1 MRAIRV
7 APVALLGAAA
17 CFLMAPAA
25 SAAVLN
31 GGTSTSFT
39 PTITPSTVAPGGQ
52 VTLGAMGCTTDATA
66 FSGVFDTTTIPSG
79 RSATATVD
87 RDARRGA
94 IYEVTFR
101 CGTTTRSA
109 DLTITSAATSSPTAT
124 PTVAPTT
131 SSTASPSTSPST
143 SPSGVLGGLGGSI
156 DTMDPAEI
164 AAGSALVAVASAGTI
179 YVLRKRRAGRQH

>member
-17 CFLMAPAA
+17 CFLTAPAA
-25 SAAVLN
+25 SADVLT

-39 PTITPSTVAPGGQ
+39 PTITPSTVAPGGR

-87 RDARRGA
+87 SDARRGA
-94 IYEVTFR
+94 VYEVTFR

-109 DLTITSAATSSPTAT
+109 NLTITSGATST
-124 PTVAPTT
+124 PTTAPTT
-131 SSTASPSTSPST
+131 SSTA
-143 SPSGVLGGLGGSI
+143 SPSGVLGGLGGSV

-164 AAGSALVAVASAGTI
+164 AAGSALVAVASAGAFH
-179 YVLRKRRAGRQH
+179 VLRKRRTGRQH

>member
-17 CFLMAPAA
+17 CFLTAPAA
-25 SAAVLN
+25 SADVLT

-39 PTITPSTVAPGGQ
+39 PTITPSTVAPGGR

-87 RDARRGA
+87 SDARRGA
-94 IYEVTFR
+94 VYEVTFR

-109 DLTITSAATSSPTAT
+109 NLTITSGATST
-124 PTVAPTT
+124 PTTAPTT
-131 SSTASPSTSPST
+131 SSTA
-143 SPSGVLGGLGGSI
+143 SPSGVLGGLGGSV

-164 AAGSALVAVASAGTI
+164 AVSSALVAVASAGAF
-179 YVLRKRRAGRQH
+179 YVLRKRRTGRQH

>member
-17 CFLMAPAA
+17 CFLTAPAA
-25 SAAVLN
+25 SADVLT

-39 PTITPSTVAPGGQ
+39 PTITPSTVAPGGR

-87 RDARRGA
+87 SDARRGA
-94 IYEVTFR
+94 VYEVTFR

-109 DLTITSAATSSPTAT
+109 NLTITSGATST
-124 PTVAPTT
+124 PTTAPTT
-131 SSTASPSTSPST
+131 SSTA
-143 SPSGVLGGLGGSI
+143 SPSGVLGGLGGSV

-164 AAGSALVAVASAGTI
+164 AAGSALVAVATAGAF
-179 YVLRKRRAGRQH
+179 YVLRKRRTGRQH

>member
-52 VTLGAMGCTTDATA
+52 VTLGAMGCTSDATA

-101 CGTTTRSA
+101 CGSTTRSA
-109 DLTITSAATSSPTAT
+109 DLRITSAAPTST
-124 PTVAPTT
+124 PTTAPTTAPTT
-131 SSTASPSTSPST
+131 SSTA
-143 SPSGVLGGLGGSI
+143 SPSGVLGGLGGSV

-164 AAGSALVAVASAGTI
+164 AAGSALVAIASAGAFHA
-179 YVLRKRRAGRQH
+179 LRKRRTSRQH

>member
-17 CFLMAPAA
+17 CFLTAPAA
-25 SAAVLN
+25 SADVPN

-39 PTITPSTVAPGGQ
+39 PTITPSTVAPGGR
-52 VTLGAMGCTTDATA
+52 VTLGAMGCTSDATA
-66 FSGVFDTTTIPSG
+66 FSGVFDTVTIPRG

-87 RDARRGA
+87 WDARRGA
-94 IYEVTFR
+94 AYEVTFR

-109 DLTITSAATSSPTAT
+109 NLTITSGATSSPTT
-124 PTVAPTT
+124 SPTTAPTT
-131 SSTASPSTSPST
+131 SSTASA
-143 SPSGVLGGLGGSI
+143 SPSGVLGGLGGSV

-164 AAGSALVAVASAGTI
+164 AAGSALVAAASAGAFL
-179 YVLRKRRAGRQH
+179 VLRKRRPARRH

>member
-17 CFLMAPAA
+17 CFLTAPAA
-25 SAAVLN
+25 SADVLN

-52 VTLGAMGCTTDATA
+52 VTLGAMGCTTQATA

-87 RDARRGA
+87 QDARRGA
-94 IYEVTFR
+94 VYEVTFR

-109 DLTITSAATSSPTAT
+109 NLTITSGATSSPTT
-124 PTVAPTT
+124 APTT
-131 SSTASPSTSPST
+131 SSTASPA
-143 SPSGVLGGLGGSI
+143 GVLGGLGGSV

-164 AAGSALVAVASAGTI
+164 AAGSALVAVASAGAF
-179 YVLRKRRAGRQH
+179 YVLRKRRTGRQH

>member
-17 CFLMAPAA
+17 VILTAPAA
-25 SAAVLN
+25 SADSLN
-31 GGTSTSFT
+31 GGTSTNFT

-87 RDARRGA
+87 RDARQGA
-94 IYEVTFR
+94 VYEVTFR
-101 CGTTTRSA
+101 CSTTTRSA
-109 DLTITSAATSSPTAT
+109 NLTITSGATSSPTT
-124 PTVAPTT
+124 APTT
-131 SSTASPSTSPST
+131 SSTA
-143 SPSGVLGGLGGSI
+143 SPSGVLGGLGGSV
-156 DTMDPAEI
+156 DTLDPAEI
-164 AAGSALVAVASAGTI
+164 AAGSAMVAVASAGAF
-179 YVLRKRRAGRQH
+179 YFLRKRRTSRQH

>member
-17 CFLMAPAA
+17 CFLTAPAA
-25 SAAVLN
+25 SADVLN

-52 VTLGAMGCTTDATA
+52 VTLGAMGCTSNATA

-87 RDARRGA
+87 REAKRGA
-94 IYEVTFR
+94 AYEVTFR
-101 CGTTTRSA
+101 CGTATKSA
-109 DLTITSAATSSPTAT
+109 NLTITGGTTTSPTT
-124 PTVAPTT
+124 APTT
-131 SSTASPSTSPST
+131 SSTA
-143 SPSGVLGGLGGSI
+143 SPSGVLGGLGGSV

-164 AAGSALVAVASAGTI
+164 AAGSALVAAASAGAFYI
-179 YVLRKRRAGRQH
+179 LRRRRTSRQH

>member
-17 CFLMAPAA
+17 CFLTAPAA
-25 SAAVLN
+25 SADVLT

-39 PTITPSTVAPGGQ
+39 PTITPATVAPGGR
-52 VTLGAMGCTTDATA
+52 VTLGAMGCTTEATA

-87 RDARRGA
+87 QEARRGA
-94 IYEVTFR
+94 VYEVTFR

-109 DLTITSAATSSPTAT
+109 NLTITSGATSSPTT
-124 PTVAPTT
+124 APTT
-131 SSTASPSTSPST
+131 SSTASPA
-143 SPSGVLGGLGGSI
+143 GVLGGLGGSV

-164 AAGSALVAVASAGTI
+164 AAGSALVAVASAGAF

>member
-17 CFLMAPAA
+17 CFLTAPAA
-25 SAAVLN
+25 SADVLN

-39 PTITPSTVAPGGQ
+39 PTITPSTVAPGGR
-52 VTLGAMGCTTDATA
+52 VTLGAMGCTTEATA

-87 RDARRGA
+87 QDARRGA
-94 IYEVTFR
+94 VYEVTFR

-109 DLTITSAATSSPTAT
+109 NLTITSGATSSLTT
-124 PTVAPTT
+124 APTT
-131 SSTASPSTSPST
+131 SSTASPA
-143 SPSGVLGGLGGSI
+143 GVLGGLGGSV

-164 AAGSALVAVASAGTI
+164 AAGSALVAVASAGAF
-179 YVLRKRRAGRQH
+179 YVLRKRRTGRQH

>member
-17 CFLMAPAA
+17 CFLTAPAA
-25 SAAVLN
+25 SAVVLQ

-39 PTITPSTVAPGGQ
+39 PTITPSTVAPGGR
-52 VTLGAMGCTTDATA
+52 VTLGAMGCTTNATA
-66 FSGVFDTTTIPSG
+66 FSGVFDTITIPSG

-87 RDARRGA
+87 SNAKRGA
-94 IYEVTFR
+94 VYEVTFR

-109 DLTITSAATSSPTAT
+109 DLTITSGATSSPTTT
-124 PTVAPTT
+124 PTTAPTT
-131 SSTASPSTSPST
+131 SSTA
-143 SPSGVLGGLGGSI
+143 SPSGVLGGLGGSV

-164 AAGSALVAVASAGTI
+164 AAGSALVAVASAGAF
-179 YVLRKRRAGRQH
+179 YLLRKSRTSRQH

>member
-17 CFLMAPAA
+17 CLLMAPAA
-25 SAAVLN
+25 SADVLN

-39 PTITPSTVAPGGQ
+39 PTITPSTVAPGGR
-52 VTLGAMGCTTDATA
+52 VTLGAMGCSGDATA

-87 RDARRGA
+87 QDARRGA
-94 IYEVTFR
+94 VYEVTFR

-109 DLTITSAATSSPTAT
+109 NLTITSGATGS
-124 PTVAPTT
+124 PTT
-131 SSTASPSTSPST
+131 SSTA
-143 SPSGVLGGLGGSI
+143 SPSGVLGGLGGSV
-156 DTMDPAEI
+156 DTMDPTEI
-164 AAGSALVAVASAGTI
+164 AAGSALVAVASAGAF
-179 YVLRKRRAGRQH
+179 YVLRKRRTGRQH

>member
-25 SAAVLN
+25 SADVLN

-52 VTLGAMGCTTDATA
+52 VTLGAMGCTSNATA
-66 FSGVFDTTTIPSG
+66 FSGVFDTVTIPSG

-87 RDARRGA
+87 WDARRGA
-94 IYEVTFR
+94 VYEVTFR
-101 CGTTTRSA
+101 CGSTTRSA
-109 DLTITSAATSSPTAT
+109 NLTITSGATSSPTT
-124 PTVAPTT
+124 SPTTAPTT
-131 SSTASPSTSPST
+131 SSTA
-143 SPSGVLGGLGGSI
+143 SPSGVLGGLGGSV

-164 AAGSALVAVASAGTI
+164 AAGSALVAAASAGAF
-179 YVLRKRRAGRQH
+179 YVLRRRRTARQH

>member
-25 SAAVLN
+25 SADVFN

-52 VTLGAMGCTTDATA
+52 VTLGAMGCTSDATA
-66 FSGVFDTTTIPSG
+66 YSGVFDTVTIPSG
-79 RSATATVD
+79 RSASATVD

-94 IYEVTFR
+94 VYEVAFR

-109 DLTITSAATSSPTAT
+109 NLTITSGATSSPTT
-124 PTVAPTT
+124 SPTTAPTTSPTTAPTT
-131 SSTASPSTSPST
+131 SSTA
-143 SPSGVLGGLGGSI
+143 SPSGVLGGLGGSV

-164 AAGSALVAVASAGTI
+164 AAGSALVAAASAGAF
-179 YVLRKRRAGRQH
+179 YVLRKRRTARQH

>member
-17 CFLMAPAA
+17 CFLTAPAA
-25 SAAVLN
+25 SADVLN

-39 PTITPSTVAPGGQ
+39 PTITPSTVAPGGR
-52 VTLGAMGCTTDATA
+52 VTLGAMGCTTEATA

-87 RDARRGA
+87 QDARRGA
-94 IYEVTFR
+94 VYEVTFR
-101 CGTTTRSA
+101 CGATTRSA
-109 DLTITSAATSSPTAT
+109 NLTITSGATSSPTT
-124 PTVAPTT
+124 APTT
-131 SSTASPSTSPST
+131 SSTASPA
-143 SPSGVLGGLGGSI
+143 GVLGGLGGSI

-164 AAGSALVAVASAGTI
+164 AAGSALVAVASAGAF

>member
-25 SAAVLN
+25 SADVLN

-52 VTLGAMGCTTDATA
+52 VTLGAMGCTSNATA
-66 FSGVFDTTTIPSG
+66 FSGVFDTVTIPSG
-79 RSATATVD
+79 RSASATVD
-87 RDARRGA
+87 WDARRGA
-94 IYEVTFR
+94 VYEVTFR

-109 DLTITSAATSSPTAT
+109 NLTITSGATSSPTT
-124 PTVAPTT
+124 SPTTAPTT
-131 SSTASPSTSPST
+131 SSTA
-143 SPSGVLGGLGGSI
+143 SPSGVLGGLGGSV

-164 AAGSALVAVASAGTI
+164 AAGSALVAVAAAGAFH
-179 YVLRKRRAGRQH
+179 VLRKRRTARRH

>member
-17 CFLMAPAA
+17 CFLTAPAA
-25 SAAVLN
+25 SADVLT

-87 RDARRGA
+87 ADARRGA
-94 IYEVTFR
+94 VYEVTFR
-101 CGTTTRSA
+101 CGSTTRSA
-109 DLTITSAATSSPTAT
+109 NLTITSGATASPTT
-124 PTVAPTT
+124 APTT
-131 SSTASPSTSPST
+131 SSTA
-143 SPSGVLGGLGGSI
+143 SPSGVLGGLGGSV

-164 AAGSALVAVASAGTI
+164 AAGSALVAVASAGAF
-179 YVLRKRRAGRQH
+179 YVLRKRRTGRQH

>member
-25 SAAVLN
+25 SADVHN

-52 VTLGAMGCTTDATA
+52 VTLGAMGCTSNATA
-66 FSGVFDTTTIPSG
+66 FSGVFDTVTIPSG
-79 RSATATVD
+79 RSASATVD
-87 RDARRGA
+87 WDARRGA
-94 IYEVTFR
+94 VYEVTFR

-109 DLTITSAATSSPTAT
+109 NLTITSGATSSPTT
-124 PTVAPTT
+124 SPTTAPTT
-131 SSTASPSTSPST
+131 SSTA
-143 SPSGVLGGLGGSI
+143 SPSGVLGGLGGSV

-164 AAGSALVAVASAGTI
+164 AAGSALVAAASAGAF
-179 YVLRKRRAGRQH
+179 YVLRKRRTARQH

>member
-17 CFLMAPAA
+17 CLLIAPTA
-25 SAAVLN
+25 SALAPT

-52 VTLGAMGCTTDATA
+52 VTLGAVGCTSDATA

-87 RDARRGA
+87 WDARRGA
-94 IYEVTFR
+94 VYEVTFR

-109 DLTITSAATSSPTAT
+109 NLTITSAATSSPTT
-124 PTVAPTT
+124 APTT
-131 SSTASPSTSPST
+131 SSTA
-143 SPSGVLGGLGGSI
+143 SPSGVLGGLGGSV

-164 AAGSALVAVASAGTI
+164 AAGSALVAVAAAGSV
-179 YVLRKRRAGRQH
+179 YFLRRRRTGRQH

>member
-17 CFLMAPAA
+17 CFLTAPAA
-25 SAAVLN
+25 SADVLT

-79 RSATATVD
+79 RSATARVD
-87 RDARRGA
+87 SDARRGA
-94 IYEVTFR
+94 VYEVTFR

-109 DLTITSAATSSPTAT
+109 NLTITSGATTT
-124 PTVAPTT
+124 PTTAPTT
-131 SSTASPSTSPST
+131 SSTA
-143 SPSGVLGGLGGSI
+143 SPSGVLGGLGGSV

-164 AAGSALVAVASAGTI
+164 AAGSALVAVASAGAF
-179 YVLRKRRAGRQH
+179 YVLRKRRTGRQH

>member
-17 CFLMAPAA
+17 VILTAPAA
-25 SAAVLN
+25 SADSLN
-31 GGTSTSFT
+31 GGTSTNFT

-79 RSATATVD
+79 RSAIATVD

-94 IYEVTFR
+94 VYEVTFR

-109 DLTITSAATSSPTAT
+109 NLTITSGATSSPTT
-124 PTVAPTT
+124 APTT
-131 SSTASPSTSPST
+131 SSTA
-143 SPSGVLGGLGGSI
+143 SPSGVLGGLGGSV
-156 DTMDPAEI
+156 DTLDPAEI
-164 AAGSALVAVASAGTI
+164 AAGSAMVAVASAGAF
-179 YVLRKRRAGRQH
+179 YFLRKRRTSRQH

>member
-7 APVALLGAAA
+7 APAALLGAAA
-17 CFLMAPAA
+17 FLLTAPTA
-25 SAAVLN
+25 SALAPT

-52 VTLGAMGCTTDATA
+52 VTLGAMGCTSDATA

-87 RDARRGA
+87 WDARRGA
-94 IYEVTFR
+94 VYEVTFR

-109 DLTITSAATSSPTAT
+109 NLTITSAATSSPSAS
-124 PTVAPTT
+124 PTTAPTT
-131 SSTASPSTSPST
+131 SSTA
-143 SPSGVLGGLGGSI
+143 SPSGVLGGLGGSV

-164 AAGSALVAVASAGTI
+164 AAGSALVAAAAAGSV
-179 YVLRKRRAGRQH
+179 YFLRKRRTSRQH